1 MGFLRKHVQVSM
13 ENVIENSATLIE
25 LSCDKKLTIHK
36 QINRQTDKQTNRQT
50 DKQTDKQT
58 DRQTHIHF
66 WQTNF
71 FSM

>member
-50 DKQTDKQT
+50 DKRHTDT
-58 DRQTHIHF
+58 FSADDFFFTVDHI
-66 WQTNF
+66 
-71 FSM
+71 